1 MALSDIVSQ
10 FKDTFFKLSILQKV
24 SVAAALAAVFISV
37 AVIVFW
43 ANRPV
48 YKTLFAGGLGQDDA
62 ASVIEKLKDQKIP
75 YKIEDGGAK
84 ITIPDEFVYETRL
97 ELAKEGGVPR
107 GGGAGLELFDKSSF
121 GMTEFMQNVSY
132 QRALQGGELARTI
145 SALKGIQEARVH
157 ITVPKDRLFISDEE
171 ASKAAVVLRLRG
183 GSGLNREEVRAIASL
198 VAGSVKGLKPENVQ
212 IVDTQGGRL
221 LSEFLDDEGAP
232 LMMTQTQLEY
242 TKRIERD
249 LENKVNQILSATL
262 GKGSAV
268 AKVTT
273 EIDFNKRDIT
283 KEEFDPN
290 PVLRSQQSLEI
301 SSLNKPDGPEGIPGV
316 QSNLAEPDLPEAGNK
331 QEYNKAEETQNFE
344 ISKTVTVEQKA
355 YGTIDR
361 ITVAVVVD
369 DRKVKEKSEDGK
381 EEVLVNKPR
390 TEDEMRSIRNLV
402 AMAVGYNETRGG
414 DQVEVSNISF
424 DTTAKDQQYDTL
436 KREKTME
443 LVGMLSKYLLA
454 ALIVVAF
461 YFLVIRK
468 ILSRLDKPVTVNED
482 GSITYGKV
490 DGDLGID
497 ITLDDSYPKTLEELE
512 REIESELDE
521 SSPMDV
527 DTVKSK
533 VMLKKIEEFAAEDP
547 DAMASLLKTLMRGDG

>member
-48 YKTLFAGGLGQDDA
+48 YKTLFAGLGQDDA

-97 ELAKEGGVPR
+97 ELAKEGVPR

-132 QRALQGGELARTI
+132 QRALQGELARTI

-212 IVDTQGGRL
+212 IVDTQGRL

-402 AMAVGYNETRGG
+402 AMAVGYNETRG

>member
-10 FKDTFFKLSILQKV
+10 FKETYFKLSILQKV

-48 YKTLFAGGLGQDDA
+48 YKTLFAGLAQDDA
-62 ASVIEKLKDQKIP
+62 ASVIENLKDQKIP
-75 YKIEDGGAK
+75 YKIEDGGGK
-84 ITIPDEFVYETRL
+84 ITIPNEFVYETRL
-97 ELAKEGGVPR
+97 NLAREGIPR

-132 QRALQGGELARTI
+132 QRALQGELSRTI
-145 SALKGIQEARVH
+145 TSLKEIQEARVH

-171 ASKAAVVLRLRG
+171 SSKAAVVLRLRG
-183 GSGLNREEVRAIASL
+183 GSALSREKVRAIASL
-198 VAGSVKGLKPENVQ
+198 VSGAVKGLQPENVQ
-212 IVDTQGGRL
+212 IVDTQGRL

-232 LMMTQTQLEY
+232 LLMTQTQLEY
-242 TKRIERD
+242 TKKIERD

-262 GKGSAV
+262 GKGNAV
-268 AKVTT
+268 AKVTA
-273 EIDFNKRDIT
+273 EIDFNKRDTT
-283 KEEFDPN
+283 KEEYDPN

-301 SSLNKPDGPEGIPGV
+301 SSLNKPDGAEGIPGV
-316 QSNLAEPDLPEAGNK
+316 QSNLAEPTIGSGGNK

-369 DRKVKEKSEDGK
+369 NRKSKEKSEDGK
-381 EEVLVNKPR
+381 DDVIVSKPR

-402 AMAVGYNETRGG
+402 AMAVGYSEPRG

-424 DTTAKDQQYDTL
+424 DTTVKDQQYDTL
-436 KREKTME
+436 KRERTME
-443 LVGMLSKYLLA
+443 LVGVISKYLLA
-454 ALIVVAF
+454 ALIIVLF

-468 ILSRLDKPVTVNED
+468 ILSRLDKPVTVHED

-490 DGDLGID
+490 DGDVGID
-497 ITLDDSYPKTLEELE
+497 ITIDDTYPKSLEDLE

-521 SSPMDV
+521 SSPLDV